1 MDMYEGQ
8 QQAETKD
15 TYAAIADK
23 GKGSSMILNSSEPP
37 KDTKKSSKS
46 QKEESINIYRNLGT
60 TMGLEIILEKP
71 LLDKKKLQPVK
82 KYSNLIYRIIF

>member
-23 GKGSSMILNSSEPP
+23 VKGSSMILNSSEPP

-46 QKEESINIYRNLGT
+46 QKEESIINLYRNLGT
-60 TMGLEIILEKP
+60 TMGIEIILEKP

-82 KYSNLIYRIIF
+82 KYRI